1 MADGVGLGVAD
12 GLRSRVGVAVAVGEA
27 DGAAVGLTEGVAA
40 EAISSAKAIEKRA
53 G

>member
-1 MADGVGLGVAD
+1 VADGVGLGVAD

-27 DGAAVGLTEGVAA
+27 DSAAVGLTVGVAA
-40 EAISSAKAIEKRA
+40 EVISSAQAMEKRA